1 MDILAGVFAYVAG
14 IGALFAGLALSFF
27 VLFSSPN
34 ATIEPQ
40 SPPQSAT
47 AMLVKQATPNKA
59 PAAEANAKP
68 LAAHPEKQA
77 AVASPEPAQ
86 QTMPGKLSRHKAS
99 ASTARLR
106 RMVQEERARR
116 WAYQQ
121 DSSFES
127 RFLGYAD

>member
-1 MDILAGVFAYVAG
+1 MDILASVFAYVAG
-14 IGALFAGLALSFF
+14 IGALFAGLALSFS
-27 VLFSSPN
+27 VLLSSPN

-47 AMLVKQATPNKA
+47 AMLVKPAAPIKA

-68 LAAHPEKQA
+68 LAAHAEKQA
-77 AVASPEPAQ
+77 AVAPPDPAQ
-86 QTMPGKLSRHKAS
+86 QTMPGKLGRHKAS
-99 ASTARLR
+99 AARSR
-106 RMVQEERARR
+106 RLVQEERARR

-121 DSSFES
+121 DPSFES